1 MKKKSIFGSLL
12 LLLFAAA
19 TWDSCSDDPDRPE
32 LPKLTWVR
40 YELSVSPDMLAFY
53 DININ
58 FLTTTEK
65 DTTAMMAQTSGD
77 LGGYWQYANKTMNVD
92 YHHFKFK
99 AVAKKKADVNLNIA
113 KESLEFSWNF
123 TGQCT
128 NNTPTY
134 TYNPANRGDYKV
146 EKAGLEKFL
155 EEHAT
160 IQLADWDNE
169 KTATPKSAAS
179 QGR

>member
-12 LLLFAAA
+12 LLFAAA
-19 TWDSCSDDPDRPE
+19 TWVSCSDDPDRPE

-40 YELSVSPDMLAFY
+40 YELSVSSDMLAFY

-77 LGGYWQYANKTMNVD
+77 LGGYWQYADKAMNVD

-99 AVAKKKADVNLNIA
+99 AVAKKKADADPNVG

-123 TGQCT
+123 AGQCT

-134 TYNPANRGDYKV
+134 TYNPANRGDTIVGKN
-146 EKAGLEKFL
+146 GLAKFL

-179 QGR
+179 QSR